1 MVSGTQVTNGED
13 WMQFRFA
20 HAETFILLTSAGV
33 DPDNF
38 ICIYIVF
45 AEMTSLATTSFGKL
59 NDHERGSWL

>member
-1 MVSGTQVTNGED
+1 
-13 WMQFRFA
+13 MQFRFA